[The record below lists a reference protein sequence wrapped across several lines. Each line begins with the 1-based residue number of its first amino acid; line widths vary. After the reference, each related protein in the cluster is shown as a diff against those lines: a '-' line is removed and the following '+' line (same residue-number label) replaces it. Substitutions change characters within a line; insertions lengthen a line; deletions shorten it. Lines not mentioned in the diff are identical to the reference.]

1 MKITNLLLTISFL
14 LFQTALFSQ
23 STSSV
28 SGTVLDSDNIPLAG
42 ASVVLKGTTTGT
54 QTDFDGNFSLDKV
67 PSNGTLVIS
76 YIGYAAKEVSV
87 ANQKQI
93 TITLQEDAQS
103 LDEVVVVGYGTQK
116 KADLTGAI
124 TTVKSED
131 IAKTPNSNIM
141 QSLQGKVAGVQVT
154 STGSPGDSPTI
165 RIRGVN
171 SYAAGGSPLYV
182 VDGMFYDN
190 IDFLD
195 SSQIESISVLK
206 DASSIAIFGRRGV
219 NGVIIVETKNGKF
232 EQKPQITYSGYTGI
246 QHAQNVVK
254 MANAEQFVTMA
265 NESGSAA
272 DIQFVA
278 NAMQRYGRSRIN
290 PNVPN
295 VNTDWYKEI
304 LRDAPI
310 SSHNIGVTG
319 GSERTTYGINT
330 SYFAQDGL
338 LDMKNEYER
347 FNIQSNVDVKVS
359 DRLTIGTNAIFSNAT
374 KYNPENGAWFQA
386 YFAVPILPKYDEANL
401 AATPIPFSDATLL
414 GYRGAQNP
422 FPSMTYNNNQLKIKK
437 ILASA
442 YIAYDI
448 VPDKLKFKT
457 SYSHDYS
464 TISERNVRLPFFISD
479 RSQREVSSIT
489 RSNSTYSTQ
498 FWDNTLTYSDKF
510 NDHGFTLLAGS
521 SFGDEQVNTF
531 SATGEDIQGISLE
544 SSWYLNFA
552 DPTSFSNQ
560 VNEIGDRFYT
570 LAYFGRLEYNFKEK
584 YLINA
589 TVRHEGDAKFPKK
602 IWETTPSV
610 GLGWVVTGEDF
621 FADNG
626 IFDFLKLRASWGQLA
641 NGQLG
646 GSAGTR
652 TISQVTTAIG
662 EVATNGII
670 STSNFT
676 NLQRE
681 IVEETN
687 FGISAR
693 LFDNKLS
700 IEADYYTR
708 DTKDLVVPVNQPI
721 VSNTILENVGEMRNE
736 GLEIAANWSQIVNDD
751 WRFSIGGNIGTLKNK
766 VTKIDTDQ
774 GYYDTGS
781 AEFRQ
786 RLIVG
791 EPVNAFYGLEV
802 AGVYQ
807 NTTQVQNDPVAVA
820 NNLVPGDFIYKDL
833 SGPDGVPDGVIDDND
848 RTVLGSYLPTF
859 NYGGNLSISYKNFDF
874 SFDIAGQTG
883 NQILNRKRGEVI
895 FTNDT
900 NIDADFAI
908 NRWHGE
914 GTTNSYPSS
923 AGRRKGWNQ
932 KMSSFYVEEGAYFR
946 IQNIQL
952 AYNIPAESLFGKRM
966 PDTKIT
972 FTAER
977 PFTSFK
983 YNGFNPEVASGI
995 DRQTYPVPA
1004 VYTIGVNIKI

>member
-28 SGTVLDSDNIPLAG
+28 SGIVLDSDNIPLAG

-171 SYAAGGSPLYV
+171 SYAAGGSPLFV

-265 NESGSAA
+265 NESGSPA

-401 AATPIPFSDATLL
+401 AATPISFSDATLL

-489 RSNSTYSTQ
+489 RANSTYSTQ

-751 WRFSIGGNIGTLKNK
+751 WRFSIGGNIGTLKNT

>member
-489 RSNSTYSTQ
+489 RANSTYSTQ

>member
-489 RSNSTYSTQ
+489 RANSTYSTQ

-510 NDHGFTLLAGS
+510 TDHGFTLLAGS

-751 WRFSIGGNIGTLKNK
+751 WRFSIGGNIGTLKNT